1 MKNSDYRTKIILSIL
16 QVCFVISVSLS
27 QTKFVK
33 IPTGTIK
40 GTIVDSV
47 TKRGIGYVTLTVH
60 EEGSA
65 DVIKG
70 VFSSEQGSFE
80 ITGVPYKQLQ
90 LTITSVGYREK
101 TVRLPTFT
109 SSIIF
114 VGKLPLASSAN
125 HLQEVKVV
133 AEKLLVQQDVDK
145 LTYNVSADPESKTV
159 SALEMLRKVPLVT
172 IDADDDIKLSGSGS
186 YKVLINGRTS
196 ALFANKVSDVFKGMP
211 ASSIKSIEII
221 TSPPAKYEAEG
232 VGGIIN
238 IITYKKSIDGY
249 NGSVNIGAAIPARF
263 NTGGY
268 LTAKAGKVGFSNTFG
283 YNLSTNPTSTSSFLR
298 EDKLY
303 SNNLSQAGESN
314 SKNSFGYV
322 ASDVSYELSA
332 TDLLTAN
339 LNINTSSGSNN
350 FNRNVQL
357 LNGKDSVLKAYKNI
371 NESKNKWA
379 GYDYGLDYQH
389 TFKNNIDRLLT
400 LSYRLENN
408 SNASNTKFSID
419 PLINYKAQQNI
430 SDNDGTF
437 TEETLQADYVQPIKK
452 QTLEMGVKSITRTSA
467 SNYSY
472 KNQAAGNG
480 GYVIDSSLSNNFD
493 YTQNI
498 YGGYISLTVKKN
510 NWGFKAGTRLEDSKI
525 NANFKSSQTFATQE
539 YFNLIPNLSLSRK
552 LKRTSSLRLSYTQRI
567 ERPSLYYLDPFV
579 DISDPKNIYFG
590 NPKLHPAIS
599 NVFNFGFITFMKGS
613 SVNLNLF
620 HHFTNN
626 SILRYTTLGKDSI
639 ARTTFGNIGRDKT
652 FGLSLSSNITLH
664 KNLSINVNSTTS
676 YQKFTAIINGGPQIN
691 DGLMFNASAYV
702 TYRFNK
708 GWRTSA
714 SVNYNSSSV
723 LLQGRQA
730 GYVSNT
736 VTINKEFLK
745 DKKGTISFTA
755 SNPWQEKRKSYTE
768 VNDPAFYQ
776 LQTSY
781 FIVRRF
787 SISFNYRFGKLQE
800 DIARKKRGIKN
811 DDLKTSQQTDTSN

>member
-1 MKNSDYRTKIILSIL
+1 MKHSDYGTKITLIILH
-16 QVCFVISVSLS
+16 VCFAISVSLS
-27 QTKFVK
+27 QTKPAR

-47 TKRGIGYVTLTVH
+47 SQRGIGYVTLTVH
-60 EEGSA
+60 EEGRA

-80 ITGVPYKQLQ
+80 ITGVPYKPLQ
-90 LTITSVGYREK
+90 LTITSVSYREK
-101 TVRLPTFT
+101 TIRLPAFT

-114 VGKLPLASSAN
+114 VGKVPLATSSN
-125 HLQEVKVV
+125 QLKEVKVV
-133 AEKLLVQQDVDK
+133 AEKLLVQQDIDK
-145 LTYNVSADPESKTV
+145 LTYNVSADPESKTI

-196 ALFANKVSDVFKGMP
+196 ALFANKVSDVFKGMA

-221 TSPPAKYEAEG
+221 TSPPAKYEADG

-238 IITYKKSIDGY
+238 IITYKKNIDGY
-249 NGSVNIGAAIPARF
+249 NGSVNIGGGVPTKF
-263 NTGGY
+263 SSGGY

-283 YNLSTNPTSTSSFLR
+283 YNLSTNPTSTSNFLR
-298 EDKLY
+298 QDKLY
-303 SNNLSQAGESN
+303 SNNLSQTGESN

-322 ASDVSYELSA
+322 ASDVSYELS
-332 TDLLTAN
+332 TTNLLTAN
-339 LNINTSSGSNN
+339 LNINISNGSSN
-350 FNRNVQL
+350 FNRNVRL
-357 LNGKDSVLKAYKNI
+357 LNGKDSVLKAYRNI
-371 NESKNKWA
+371 NESKNNWT

-389 TFKNNIDRLLT
+389 TFKNNTDQLLT

-408 SNASNTKFSID
+408 CNESNTKFSIE
-419 PLINYKAQQNI
+419 PLISYKAQRNI

-437 TEETLQADYVQPIKK
+437 TEKTLQADYVQPIKK
-452 QTLEMGVKSITRTSA
+452 QTLEIGIKSITRTST

-472 KNQAAGNG
+472 KNQLTATGS
-480 GYVIDSSLSNNFD
+480 YFIDSSLSNNFD
-493 YTQNI
+493 YSQDI
-498 YGGYISLTVKKN
+498 YGGYISVTAKKD
-510 NWGFKAGTRLEDSKI
+510 NWGFKVGARLEDSKI

-590 NPKLHPAIS
+590 NPKLRPAIS

-613 SVNLNLF
+613 SVNLNLY

-639 ARTTFGNIGRDKT
+639 ARTTFGNVGRDKT

-664 KNLSINVNSTTS
+664 KNLSINLNSTSS
-676 YQKFTAIINGGPQIN
+676 YQNFTAVIDNRPQIN
-691 DGLMFNASAYV
+691 DGFAFNAFAYT

-714 SVNYNSSSV
+714 SVNYNSSTV

-730 GYVSNT
+730 GYLSNM

-755 SNPWQEKRKSYTE
+755 SNPFQEKRKFYTE
-768 VNDPAFYQ
+768 VNDPSFYQ

-787 SISFNYRFGKLQE
+787 NVSFNYRFGKLQE

-811 DDLKTSQQTDTSN
+811 DDLKTSEQADTSN